1 MTYPLQVEGS
11 TLTTTAPTSVEDARR
26 TGLHAQDIRMEYVRK
41 RTGERVLAI
50 DDFELSV
57 APREFVSIVGPSGCG
72 KSTFLNMVDGLI
84 EPTAGRIE
92 LDGAPITAAGNRRA
106 MVFQDA
112 SLFPWFSVERNVGYG
127 LECRGVKRAEAER
140 RVQPLI
146 RMVGLAGFERHYPHE
161 LSGGMQQRVNLA
173 RALAVEPEILLM
185 DEPFAALDAQ
195 TREIMQA
202 ELLGIWG
209 QTHKMVLFVTHQIE
223 EAVFL
228 SDRVVVMSARP
239 GRVLADI
246 VIPIQRPR
254 SLHVKRAAEFSAIVE
269 QIWNLLEGEVRR
281 AMAPSAGEG
290 A

>member
-1 MTYPLQVEGS
+1 
-11 TLTTTAPTSVEDARR
+11 
-26 TGLHAQDIRMEYVRK
+26 
-41 RTGERVLAI
+41 
-50 DDFELSV
+50 
-57 APREFVSIVGPSGCG
+57 
-72 KSTFLNMVDGLI
+72 
-84 EPTAGRIE
+84 
-92 LDGAPITAAGNRRA
+92 
-106 MVFQDA
+106 
-112 SLFPWFSVERNVGYG
+112 
-127 LECRGVKRAEAER
+127 
-140 RVQPLI
+140 
-146 RMVGLAGFERHYPHE
+146 
-161 LSGGMQQRVNLA
+161 MQQRVNLA